1 VSTRTETRTPQPAP
15 TRRSPLRRVVG
26 AGLVVLLVLLVV
38 VPLLAV
44 GRVVQA
50 ATTDDRTPTDA
61 VIVLGAAQFWGRP
74 SPVLEARLTHARDLL
89 DDDVAPR
96 IITVGGKQSGDI
108 TTEAQAGKQ
117 WLVDAGVPGRSVV
130 AVAEG
135 RDTLSSLTAAAELMA
150 RRGWTSAT
158 IVTDPAHTARSL
170 DMARAVGIDA
180 HGSPSQSGD
189 GSRLTVDYVLREAGG
204 LLWFWLSER
213 RDVDAVAGP

>member
-204 LLWFWLSER
+204 LLWFWISER

>member
-1 VSTRTETRTPQPAP
+1 MSTRTETRTPQPAP

-26 AGLVVLLVLLVV
+26 AVLVVLLVLLVV

>member
-26 AGLVVLLVLLVV
+26 AVLVVLLVLLVV